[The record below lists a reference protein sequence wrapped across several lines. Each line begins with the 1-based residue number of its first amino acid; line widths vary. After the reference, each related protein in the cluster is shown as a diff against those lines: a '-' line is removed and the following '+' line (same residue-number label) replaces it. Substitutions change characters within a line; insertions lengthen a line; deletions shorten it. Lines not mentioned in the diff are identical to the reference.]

1 VGERE
6 GAERNEPAFS
16 VNTGWSPMGPFAEPW
31 LDSGGCARPCRHRAP
46 PRRSRD
52 CGWPRSVRLFRQG
65 GGRGR
70 DCPAVQNALQER
82 GRRYGFCTPAA
93 AAGMASGE
101 HPARG
106 TWLCTLWS
114 TCAVIARAERYPKNK
129 TQWARGHR
137 HEARGKKGNR
147 GSRSGNIS
155 KLTTASAAVRSARAA
170 TRWLAPSTGGRKGA
184 FHRKTVRTPAESMGD
199 AWVYSQPVPRSAPAI
214 NSRRRLLGH
223 RPTASYT
230 DDRTMLRQLVLS
242 AGFAA
247 AAAAFTPGAS
257 FPSGFPRA
265 SNSSSTTTRPVSSEP
280 CPTICADY
288 INECGAMYGGCFP
301 DPKCTGG
308 TAWPTFTPPPCTT
321 TTSTSSEPCPTIC
334 ADYIN
339 ECGAMY
345 GGCFPDPKC
354 TGGTAWP
361 TFTPPPC
368 TTTTSTSSE
377 PCPTI
382 CADYINECGAM
393 YGGCFPDPKCTGGTA
408 WPTFTPPPCTTTS
421 TSSEPCPTI
430 CADYINEC
438 GAMYGG
444 CFPDPKCTGGTAWP
458 TFTPPPCTTT
468 TSTSSEPCPTICADY
483 INECGAMYGGC
494 FPDPKCTGGTAWPT
508 FTPPPCT
515 NTTTTTTR
523 SNTSTKPCRTICADY
538 VNPCGYRYG
547 GCYADPRC
555 NGGVSPTFST
565 PPCTPTPTAT
575 TTSSC
580 PTVCTGYP
588 NTCGGTYKYCMSEPK
603 CTGGTETEWPTFS
616 PPACNGTASTAPVV
630 TKLAVRTV
638 RKRAWMA

>member
-1 VGERE
+1 MGERE

-408 WPTFTPPPCTTTS
+408 WPTFTPPPCT
-421 TSSEPCPTI
+421 
-430 CADYINEC
+430 
-438 GAMYGG
+438 
-444 CFPDPKCTGGTAWP
+444 
-458 TFTPPPCTTT
+458 
-468 TSTSSEPCPTICADY
+468 
-483 INECGAMYGGC
+483 
-494 FPDPKCTGGTAWPT
+494 
-508 FTPPPCT
+508 

>member
-1 VGERE
+1 
-6 GAERNEPAFS
+6 
-16 VNTGWSPMGPFAEPW
+16 M
-31 LDSGGCARPCRHRAP
+31 
-46 PRRSRD
+46 
-52 CGWPRSVRLFRQG
+52 
-65 GGRGR
+65 
-70 DCPAVQNALQER
+70 
-82 GRRYGFCTPAA
+82 
-93 AAGMASGE
+93 
-101 HPARG
+101 
-106 TWLCTLWS
+106 
-114 TCAVIARAERYPKNK
+114 IARAERYPKNK

-368 TTTTSTSSE
+368 T
-377 PCPTI
+377 
-382 CADYINECGAM
+382 
-393 YGGCFPDPKCTGGTA
+393 
-408 WPTFTPPPCTTTS
+408 
-421 TSSEPCPTI
+421 
-430 CADYINEC
+430 
-438 GAMYGG
+438 
-444 CFPDPKCTGGTAWP
+444 
-458 TFTPPPCTTT
+458 
-468 TSTSSEPCPTICADY
+468 
-483 INECGAMYGGC
+483 
-494 FPDPKCTGGTAWPT
+494 
-508 FTPPPCT
+508 

-523 SNTSTKPCRTICADY
+523 SGTSTKPCRTICADY